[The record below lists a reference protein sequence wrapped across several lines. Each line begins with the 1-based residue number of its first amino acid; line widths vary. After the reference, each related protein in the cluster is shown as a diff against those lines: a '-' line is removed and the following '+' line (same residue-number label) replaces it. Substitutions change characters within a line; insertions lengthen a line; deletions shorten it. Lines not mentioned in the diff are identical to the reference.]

1 MDDVP
6 SINSNILSQNST
18 LTKQEKPPAPLPKN
32 SLLYEDHCYVNT
44 SIPFKSEGTSE
55 CSLDKTPV
63 YSENSSTKMPQI
75 FPDSDSFIQQQRSSL
90 SSTCAQVGINSSQNS
105 HISNSKLSQN
115 SNISNKLSSQN
126 LYHPQPSPQLSNQT
140 QGNSQL
146 SNQTQGNSQLS
157 NQTQGNSQ
165 LSNQMGGNYMPN
177 TPLNQISSNVMSQ
190 QSSKNDNLMKIANHM
205 QNLESNTLLVCFQ
218 NVFGIFCL

>member
-1 MDDVP
+1 M
-6 SINSNILSQNST
+6 
-18 LTKQEKPPAPLPKN
+18 PPAPLPKN

-44 SIPFKSEGTSE
+44 SIPFKSEGMSE

-105 HISNSKLSQN
+105 
-115 SNISNKLSSQN
+115 NISDKLSSQN
-126 LYHPQPSPQLSNQT
+126 VYHPQPSP
-140 QGNSQL
+140 
-146 SNQTQGNSQLS
+146 QLS

-205 QNLESNTLLVCFQ
+205 QNLESNTL
-218 NVFGIFCL
+218 